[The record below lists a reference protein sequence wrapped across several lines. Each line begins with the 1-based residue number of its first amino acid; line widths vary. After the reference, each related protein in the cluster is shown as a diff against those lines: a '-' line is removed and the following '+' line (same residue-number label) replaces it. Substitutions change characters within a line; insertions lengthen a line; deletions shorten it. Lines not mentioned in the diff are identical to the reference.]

1 MNRHHQIYRFAY
13 WIASFILAAVLLS
26 GYPKIL
32 YPSDF
37 AVTVYRFH
45 LLPGF
50 LVNLTA
56 LYLPWLEL
64 VCAVCL
70 LFIPRY
76 RGAALWTVLILLSGF
91 TAAIGINL
99 WRGYGFG
106 CGGVGR
112 GAADQPL
119 SWLSLLRNAGLI
131 RLVVMALFARR
142 RMEGRTLSARAHGV
156 RPSIHE
162 D

>member
-1 MNRHHQIYRFAY
+1 MTRDHKIYQLAY
-13 WIASFILAAVLLS
+13 WIASLVIAAVLLS
-26 GYPKIL
+26 GYQKIFF
-32 YPSDF
+32 PADF
-37 AVTVYRFH
+37 AVSVYRFH

-64 VCAVCL
+64 MCAVCL
-70 LFIPRY
+70 LFVPRY
-76 RGAALWTVLILLSGF
+76 RGTALWIVLILLAGF

-99 WRGYGFG
+99 WRGSVFG
-106 CGGVGR
+106 CGCFGR

-119 SWLSLLRNAGLI
+119 SWLSVVRNVALMALAGLA
-131 RLVVMALFARR
+131 LVAQR
-142 RMEGRTLSARAHGV
+142 RMEGRTRSARAHGV
-156 RPSIHE
+156 RPSNKA

>member
-1 MNRHHQIYRFAY
+1 MIRNRKTDQLIY
-13 WIASFILAAVLLS
+13 WITSFILAAVLLS
-26 GYPKIL
+26 GYDKML

-45 LLPGF
+45 LLPGV
-50 LVNLTA
+50 LVNFAA
-56 LYLPWLEL
+56 LYLPWLEI

-76 RGAALWTVLILLSGF
+76 RSAALWIVLILLAVF

-99 WRGYGFG
+99 WRGAAFG
-106 CGGVGR
+106 CGCFGR

-119 SWLSLLRNAGLI
+119 SWLSAARNTGLMLLVTL
-131 RLVVMALFARR
+131 ALLARK
-142 RMEGRTLSARAHGV
+142 RM
-156 RPSIHE
+156 
-162 D
+162 

>member
-1 MNRHHQIYRFAY
+1 MTRDHKIYQLAY
-13 WIASFILAAVLLS
+13 GIALFIIAAVLLS
-26 GYPKIL
+26 GYQKTLFPD
-32 YPSDF
+32 DF
-37 AVTVYRFH
+37 AVSVYRFH

-50 LVNLTA
+50 LVNFAA

-76 RGAALWTVLILLSGF
+76 RGAALWIVLILLAGF

-99 WRGYGFG
+99 WRGSVYG
-106 CGGVGR
+106 CGCFGR

-119 SWLSLLRNAGLI
+119 SWLSVARNTGLI
-131 RLVVMALFARR
+131 LLVTLALVARK
-142 RMEGRTLSARAHGV
+142 RM
-156 RPSIHE
+156 
-162 D
+162 

>member
-1 MNRHHQIYRFAY
+1 MTRGHKTYQMAFRA
-13 WIASFILAAVLLS
+13 ASYVVVIVLLS
-26 GYPKIL
+26 GYQKISL
-32 YPSDF
+32 PADF
-37 AVTVYRFH
+37 AVSVYRFH

-50 LVNLTA
+50 LVNIVA

-76 RGAALWTVLILLSGF
+76 RSASLWIILILLAGF

-99 WRGYGFG
+99 WRGSVFG
-106 CGGVGR
+106 CGCFGR

-131 RLVVMALFARR
+131 CLVVLALLARNR
-142 RMEGRTLSARAHGV
+142 SQEKSRHATG
-156 RPSIHE
+156 
-162 D
+162 